1 MLSTVLVTGIS
12 GFIGA
17 HVLAQL
23 LQRGYF
29 VRGTV
34 RTPRHVEYF
43 KLKYREQVKSGQLT
57 FAVVPDIAGAQNDL
71 DDAVKGIDL
80 VLI

>member
-1 MLSTVLVTGIS
+1 MPSTVLVTGIS

-23 LQRGYF
+23 LQKGYF

-34 RTPRHVEYF
+34 RNPRQEEYF

-57 FAVVPDIAGAQNDL
+57 FAVVSDIAGARDDL
-71 DDAVKGIDL
+71 DDAVKGINL
-80 VLI
+80 VFV